1 MSRRRAGH
9 RARDVAR
16 LARALAA
23 GPMTRA
29 ELSAALGARQDTLR
43 GYLVA
48 LRAAGAVLGLD
59 DRRRYHLLMPPAEIV
74 TLLEAIAAPKTQATS
89 RACEKST
96 DPPK

>member
-1 MSRRRAGH
+1 
-9 RARDVAR
+9 
-16 LARALAA
+16 
-23 GPMTRA
+23 MTRA
-29 ELSAALGARQDTLR
+29 ELAAALGARQDTLR

-74 TLLEAIAAPKTQATS
+74 ALLETIAAPKTHATS
-89 RACEKST
+89 QACDKST